1 MTTQTIQKETVSFR
15 LINQWEHVGEKLLAL
30 AEAIPEKKY
39 DYRPIDEVR
48 TFADVLRHVAFWNR
62 SVADSAR
69 GIEGDYTANKLS
81 ASEFSNKKKIVEALQ
96 QSTMEASAALKAHR
110 SGLPPEKVEM
120 LVTFLEHNCEHYG
133 QLVVYARLNAIVPP
147 ASQG

>member
-1 MTTQTIQKETVSFR
+1 MTTQAIQQETVSFR
-15 LINQWEHVGEKLLAL
+15 LINQWEQVGKKLLAL
-30 AEAIPEKKY
+30 AEAVPENKY
-39 DYRPIDEVR
+39 DYRPISEVR

-69 GIEGDYTANKLS
+69 GIAGDYTANELS
-81 ASEFSNKKKIVEALQ
+81 ASEFSTKKKIVEALQ
-96 QSTMEASAALKAHR
+96 RSTMEASAALKEHN
-110 SGLPPEKVEM
+110 SDLTPEKVEM

-147 ASQG
+147 ASR